1 MKWPGGQQ
9 RWENKTLARKSGIP
23 QVWSPSTGSPR
34 SRGGGRPCKTSH
46 SLLEHFLPFPK
57 LLSLFITPQTGY
69 ETNRNEF
76 GMGPGE
82 GDWGLEELLAERL
95 VMLGD
100 IVAGCGDETAG
111 AGLLAAGW
119 GAS

>member
-1 MKWPGGQQ
+1 MQD
-9 RWENKTLARKSGIP
+9 
-23 QVWSPSTGSPR
+23 
-34 SRGGGRPCKTSH
+34 SH

-69 ETNRNEF
+69 ETNRNEC
-76 GMGPGE
+76 GTGPGE
-82 GDWGLEELLAERL
+82 GDWGLEELLVERL

-100 IVAGCGDETAG
+100 TVAGCGDETAG
-111 AGLLAAGW
+111 GGHLAAGW